1 MRQVVED
8 SAIPTGHHR
17 GVLGG
22 FDDWVA
28 KAPDD
33 LCVIAGETSLTYL
46 ELDRMANRMAW
57 ALRGRGVG
65 PGAVVGLCLRR
76 DVGLA
81 VAVSAVIKAGAA
93 YLPLEPEYPVDRIRA
108 ALVDSAA
115 MLLLADRSVLPAET
129 ELAGTVP
136 VLFTDDSMESFP
148 AQPVPSETGNDD
160 LLYVIYTSGSTGKP
174 KGIAMQHGPQVRLL
188 DWSRTQYAEG
198 PRALQYFPI
207 TADVAALELLSAWW
221 SGGCVVIATERD
233 RYDITAIARLIREH
247 RITKILLPV
256 VAMQQLARHAVAH
269 PEDVASLREL
279 ITTGDRLAI
288 TPEIRLMCDRLPEAV
303 FDDHYGSTEV
313 NVVNAPRLSAPA
325 ASWPDHPVL
334 GRPLPLARLYVLDLD
349 LNPVPKNV
357 SGEIYVGG
365 GPLAW
370 GYSGRGALTAES
382 FIPDP
387 FGRIPGARLYRTG
400 DLGRWRAGGMLE
412 FLGRAD
418 FQIKLRGYRIEP
430 GEIEARL
437 AERDEVAKAAVTLVR
452 PEPDAGGEPLLA
464 AYVVPAPLPP
474 GEVLHT
480 EPLRDYLAAHLPA
493 HMVPQAI
500 VPIDRLPLT
509 GTGKVDRA
517 RLPRPEAVEP
527 EFVAPRDELESAIAG
542 IWAEALGMDRVGVR
556 HNFFWLGGHSLLVTR
571 VVYQIRETLR
581 VELPL
586 SSLFQRPTVEA
597 LAVELRRAMAE
608 QG

>member
-1 MRQVVED
+1 MIR
-8 SAIPTGHHR
+8 
-17 GVLGG
+17 G
-22 FDDWVA
+22 FDDWVG

-33 LCVIAGETSLTYL
+33 LAVVSGEIGLTYL
-46 ELDRMANRMAW
+46 ELDRRANQLAW
-57 ALRGRGVG
+57 ALREREVG
-65 PGAVVGLCLRR
+65 PGAIVGLCVRR
-76 DVGLA
+76 GVGLA
-81 VAVSAVIKAGAA
+81 VAVLAVIKTGAA
-93 YLPLEPEYPVDRIRA
+93 YLPLDPEYPVDRVRS
-108 ALVDSAA
+108 ALIDSAA
-115 MLLLADRSVLPAET
+115 MLLLADQSVLDAMPGIDLT
-129 ELAGTVP
+129 TP
-136 VLFTDDSMESFP
+136 VLCAGDSVAAFP
-148 AQPVPSETGNDD
+148 VEAPPAAVAEDD
-160 LLYVIYTSGSTGKP
+160 LLYVIYTSGSTGRP
-174 KGIAMQHGPQVRLL
+174 KGIAMHHGPQVRLL
-188 DWSRTQYAEG
+188 DWSRTQYAQR

-269 PEDVASLREL
+269 PDDIASLREL
-279 ITTGDRLAI
+279 ITTGDRLVI
-288 TPEIRLMCDRLPEAV
+288 TPELRLMCDRLPDVV

-313 NVVNAPRLSAPA
+313 NVVTSPRLSAPA
-325 ASWPDHPVL
+325 ASWTDHPEL
-334 GRPLPLARLYVLDLD
+334 GRPLPVARIYVLDAD

-370 GYSGRGALTAES
+370 GYCGRGALTAAS
-382 FIPDP
+382 FMPDP
-387 FGRIPGARLYRTG
+387 FSRTSGARLYRTG
-400 DLGRWRAGGMLE
+400 DLGRWRPGGVLE

-430 GEIEARL
+430 GEIEAL
-437 AERDEVAKAAVTLVR
+437 LSERDGVAKAVVTLVR
-452 PEPDAGGEPLLA
+452 PEPGENAEPLLA

-480 EPLRDYLAAHLPA
+480 EPLRDYLATRLPT

-500 VPIDRLPLT
+500 VLIDRLPLT

-527 EFVAPRDELESAIAG
+527 EFVAPRDELESAIAD
-542 IWAEALGMDRVGVR
+542 IWAKALGMDRVGVR

-571 VVYQIRETLR
+571 IVYEIRETLR
-581 VELPL
+581 IDLPL
-586 SSLFQRPTVEA
+586 SSMFQRPTVEA
-597 LAVELRRAMAE
+597 LAVELRQAMA
-608 QG
+608 GRG